1 MSTRKSSAPYK
12 NLSKD
17 VRELIAR
24 VDTILQAETDSSI
37 KSQLR
42 SPLHSI
48 ESALKAI
55 VNNIDSLTEK
65 KLQSLITKARSALEE
80 SLEISRDILIDEPPG
95 YKPSDIKQKR
105 EELNERLNRIQD
117 DHLMSVFEFSSNDPV
132 EKYILESRWGREYL
146 KNHGF
151 SQMQVNSHYMYLSEK
166 SAGEVSAGLIVQN
179 YDSLDNSIG
188 IIENL
193 AKEVLKYRDYSLPH
207 NF

>member
-1 MSTRKSSAPYK
+1 MSNRQSSAPYQ

-17 VRELIAR
+17 VKDLVTRIE
-24 VDTILQAETDSSI
+24 TILQAETDDSI
-37 KSQLR
+37 KSQLH
-42 SPLHSI
+42 SPLHSV

-65 KLQSLITKARSALEE
+65 KLQSLIAKARSVLEE

-105 EELNERLNRIQD
+105 EELNERVNRIKD
-117 DHLMSVFEFSSNDPV
+117 DHLMSVFEFSSSDPL

-146 KNHGF
+146 KSHGF
-151 SQMQVNSHYMYLSEK
+151 SQTQINTHYMYLLAK
-166 SAGEVSAGLIVQN
+166 PAGKGSAGLIMQS

-193 AKEVLKYRDYSLPH
+193 AKEVLKYR
-207 NF
+207 N

>member
-1 MSTRKSSAPYK
+1 MSNRQSSAPYQ

-17 VRELIAR
+17 VKDLATRIE
-24 VDTILQAETDSSI
+24 TILQAETDDSI
-37 KSQLR
+37 KSQLHI
-42 SPLHSI
+42 PLHSV

-65 KLQSLITKARSALEE
+65 KLQSLIAKARSVLEE

-105 EELNERLNRIQD
+105 EELNERVNRIKD
-117 DHLMSVFEFSSNDPV
+117 DHLMSVFEFSSSDPL

-146 KNHGF
+146 KSHGF
-151 SQMQVNSHYMYLSEK
+151 SQTQINTHYMYLLAK
-166 SAGEVSAGLIVQN
+166 PAGKGSAGLIMQS

-193 AKEVLKYRDYSLPH
+193 AKEVLKYG
-207 NF
+207 N

>member
-1 MSTRKSSAPYK
+1 MSNRQSSAPYQ

-17 VRELIAR
+17 VKDLATRIE
-24 VDTILQAETDSSI
+24 TILQAETDDSI
-37 KSQLR
+37 KSQLH
-42 SPLHSI
+42 SPLHSV

-65 KLQSLITKARSALEE
+65 KLQSLIAKARSVLEE
-80 SLEISRDILIDEPPG
+80 SLEISRDILIDDPPG

-105 EELNERLNRIQD
+105 EELNERVNRIKD
-117 DHLMSVFEFSSNDPV
+117 DHLMSVFEFSSSDPL

-146 KNHGF
+146 KSHGF
-151 SQMQVNSHYMYLSEK
+151 SQTQINTHYMYLLAK
-166 SAGEVSAGLIVQN
+166 PAGKGSAGLIMQS

-193 AKEVLKYRDYSLPH
+193 AKEVLKYR
-207 NF
+207 N

>member
-1 MSTRKSSAPYK
+1 MSNRKSSAPYK

-17 VRELIAR
+17 AKDLITR
-24 VDTILQAETDSSI
+24 VKTILQAETDDSI
-37 KSQLR
+37 KSQLH
-42 SPLHSI
+42 SPLYSV

-55 VNNIDSLTEK
+55 INNIDSLTDK
-65 KLQSLITKARSALEE
+65 RLQSLIAKARSALEE
-80 SLEISRDILIDEPPG
+80 SLEISRDILIDEPG

-117 DHLMSVFEFSSNDPV
+117 DHLMSVFEFSSSDPV

-151 SQMQVNSHYMYLSEK
+151 GQMQINSHYMHLLEK
-166 SAGEVSAGLIVQN
+166 PAGKGSAGLIVQS
-179 YDSLDNSIG
+179 YDGLDNGIV

-193 AKEVLKYRDYSLPH
+193 AREVLKYRD
-207 NF
+207 